1 MPDEAKEPDKGKDQP
16 SSQSSAA
23 WLGGCS
29 ALGLLGTGVMA
40 LAVVGYLC
48 FKEYMSLSNTDSIG
62 IALALIASAL
72 AFGFL
77 SNAIY
82 RR

>member
-1 MPDEAKEPDKGKDQP
+1 MGVEEPGKGKDQ
-16 SSQSSAA
+16 QSVR

-29 ALGLLGTGVMA
+29 ALGLLGTGLAA
-40 LAVVGYLC
+40 LAVVGYQL
-48 FKEYMSLSNTDSIG
+48 FKDYMSLSNTDSIC

>member
-1 MPDEAKEPDKGKDQP
+1 MAEGVEQRDKGNDQR
-16 SSQSSAA
+16 SSQRPAR

-29 ALGLLGTGVMA
+29 ALGLLGTGVTA
-40 LAVVGYLC
+40 LAVVGYLS

-62 IALALIASAL
+62 IALALMASAL

>member
-1 MPDEAKEPDKGKDQP
+1 MSEGVEEPRKGKDQR
-16 SSQSSAA
+16 AA
-23 WLGGCS
+23 RWLGGCS
-29 ALGLLGTGVMA
+29 ALGLLATGLTA

-48 FKEYMSLSNTDSIG
+48 FKDYMSLNNTDAIG
-62 IALALIASAL
+62 IALALTASAL

-77 SNAIY
+77 SNATY